1 MGTQVT
7 LTIPERLYERA
18 RQLAAQR
25 HMNVEEV
32 LTKVLD
38 ATEDALEMLVP
49 EWDEAVEREM
59 AAYIALHPL
68 LWEKYPCQHVAIYDG
83 ELVDRDEDYGALYER
98 IEERYPDEFVWLTTV
113 KEEPI
118 ETLVMRS
125 PRFMEED
132 E

>member
-49 EWDEAVEREM
+49 ERDEAVEREM

-125 PRFMEED
+125 PRFVEED

>member
-49 EWDEAVEREM
+49 ERDEAVEREM